1 MSHVAEGSLQAYIDG
16 EIGGAEYDA
25 LREHLAVCVV
35 CSSELATMSR
45 SSGLVHEAL
54 SSLDVAA
61 PLLRARAHVSAEH
74 RRATRVARLGAAGL
88 AKAAMLL
95 LALGG
100 VVSAAIP
107 ASPVRRALEAT
118 YARVA
123 QLINGPDMA
132 EPVAELHEPA
142 ADLPGPMV
150 ARVVESVSV
159 MPSNGQIRII
169 LHPPAGMVEVTV
181 RMIDGGRANV
191 VTSMDD
197 EAVRFLR
204 GTGRVEVSGMGTGDV
219 TIELPRSL
227 QAGSVVVG
235 SDVKAEK
242 SGDELRLRGSAR
254 DTQGSEVRFRIGS

>member
-25 LREHLAVCVV
+25 LRDHLAVCVV

-45 SSGLVHEAL
+45 SSKLVHEAL

-61 PLLRARAHVSAEH
+61 PLLRARAHVSAER
-74 RRATRVARLGAAGL
+74 RRANRVARLGTAGL

-107 ASPVRRALEAT
+107 ESPVRRALEAT

-123 QLINGPDMA
+123 QLINGPGMP
-132 EPVAELHEPA
+132 EPVADLHEPT
-142 ADLPGPMV
+142 DRPDPMV

-181 RMIDGGRANV
+181 RIIDGGRANV
-191 VTSMDD
+191 VTSMEN

-204 GTGRVEVSGMGTGDV
+204 GTGRVEVSGMGMGEV

-235 SDVKAEK
+235 SDVVAEK
-242 SGDELRLRGSAR
+242 SGEGLRLRGSAQ
-254 DTQGSEVRFRIGS
+254 DAQGSEVRFRIGS